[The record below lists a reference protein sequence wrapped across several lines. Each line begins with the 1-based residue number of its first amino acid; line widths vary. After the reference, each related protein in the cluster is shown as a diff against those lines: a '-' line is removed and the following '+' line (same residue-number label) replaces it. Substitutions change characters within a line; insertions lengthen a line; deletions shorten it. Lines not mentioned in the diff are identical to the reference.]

1 MTIKLIASNVGRLQ
15 ELNHVTGIQR
25 VTLELHK
32 YIFQN
37 LDKNRYQFKA
47 YPEFNS
53 DSSSSKIDNRDILM
67 DPIMHCS
74 RAKLDEVS
82 TLLLF
87 DLDENLDFNK
97 ISKVKVMHNLKV
109 ITNIYDLLPLS
120 NPEWFPMEDSRRRFA
135 AWLIKVLNVS
145 DHLIFNSAS
154 TLQQFQDLEWTS
166 KAQNHLFQLGAMNLV
181 NSAPTFI
188 TPSKT
193 IICVS
198 TLEPRKGY
206 VDLLDAYDQVLEKD
220 KDFKLI
226 LVGKY
231 GWKSEELTQR
241 IYRHYEYGKRLRWY
255 QTIHDDE
262 LAALYGSSTVCVMPS
277 FGEGFGL
284 SIEEA
289 LSIGIPVIARD
300 IPVFNE
306 RHYSNLHYFKGAAN
320 HLAEQILKI
329 SGKESNFPLPNVRK
343 MSDFGAEV
351 LSLIDS
357 VN

>member
-15 ELNHVTGIQR
+15 ELNFVTGIQR
-25 VTLELHK
+25 VSLELHK

-37 LDKNRYQFKA
+37 LDKSRYQFKA

-53 DSSSSKIDNRDILM
+53 DSPPIKSNNPDILT
-67 DPIMHCS
+67 DPIMQCS
-74 RAKLDEVS
+74 RANLEEVS

-87 DLDENLDFNK
+87 DFDENLDFNK
-97 ISKVKVMHNLKV
+97 ISKAKISHNLKV
-109 ITNIYDLLPLS
+109 VTNIYDLLPLS
-120 NPEWFPMEDSRRRFA
+120 NPEWFPSENSRHQFA

-145 DHLIFNSAS
+145 DHLIFNSNS
-154 TLQQFQDLEWTS
+154 TLQQFQDLGWTS
-166 KAQNHLFQLGAMNLV
+166 KARNHVFQLGAMNSV
-181 NSAPTFI
+181 NIAPTFI
-188 TPSKT
+188 SPSKT

-198 TLEPRKGY
+198 TLEPRKGH
-206 VDLLDAYDQVLEKD
+206 VELLNAYDQLLEKD

-226 LVGKY
+226 LVGRN
-231 GWKSEELTQR
+231 GWKAEELTQR
-241 IYRHYEYGKRLRWY
+241 IYSHSEYGKRLRWY
-255 QTIHDDE
+255 KTIQDDE
-262 LAALYGSSTVCVMPS
+262 LFSLYRSSTVCVMPS

-300 IPVFNE
+300 IPVFKE
-306 RHYSNLHYFKGAAN
+306 RYYSNLHYFKDGAN
-320 HLAEQILKI
+320 HLADQILKI
-329 SGKESNFPLPNVRK
+329 SGEECVFPLPSIRK

-357 VN
+357 IN